1 MKECTRCLFTEDV
14 ATILPDGE
22 CEYCKLHDKL
32 ERDSQDFTPV
42 LWKIKQ
48 AGKGKQYDCVIGIS
62 GGVDSSTLLYAAVV
76 KWKLKPLVIHFDNGY
91 NKTAAINNMDSI
103 CRIFCIDRVIYNCN
117 NADYRKLNEALLWA
131 RVPDAD
137 IPNDIAMTK
146 LIYEAARM
154 YKIKYILNGHDFR
167 TEGSSPKKWSLIDS
181 KYLRSI
187 GEYYHKGYDFSSF
200 PFFTIKDQLYYAF
213 LGIKQVRPFHYSN
226 VNRQELEDRMKVDI
240 YFKEYGGK
248 HGENY
253 YTEFVGCYYL
263 PKFHGIDKR
272 ITYLSARVRSGKITR
287 DEASLEIKSTPP
299 YDDNKIWYY
308 TNQMPSIPKYFFD
321 RGFIDGRVESYIRP
335 REFFPRYDFK
345 KYRAFWWVL
354 MKLKVVP
361 YTMYAKYCK

>member
-91 NKTAAINNMDSI
+91 NKMEAEENMKNLCEELDVNCVRYIN
-103 CRIFCIDRVIYNCN
+103 YNDVYKSL
-117 NADYRKLNEALLWA
+117 NATLRHLIL
-131 RVPDAD
+131 PDAD

-181 KYLRSI
+181 KYLRSA
-187 GEYYHKGYDFSSF
+187 GEFYRPFDNYDSF
-200 PFFTIKDQLYYAF
+200 PFFTIKDQLRYAF
-213 LGIKQVRPFHYSN
+213 LGIKQVRPFHYKNSN
-226 VNRQELEDRMKVDI
+226 RTQEEVEMRQKI
-240 YFKEYGGK
+240 GFKEYGGK
-248 HGENY
+248 HAENL
-253 YTEFVGCYYL
+253 YTEWVGKFYL
-263 PKFHGIDKR
+263 PTFHNIDKR
-272 ITYLSARVRSGKITR
+272 ITYLSAQVRSGTITKQ
-287 DEASLEIKSTPP
+287 EAKETLAQPID
-299 YDDNKIWYY
+299 YDG
-308 TNQMPSIPKYFFD
+308 TNQWDVGYARMHRSD
-321 RGFIDGRVESYIRP
+321 
-335 REFFPRYDFK
+335 FPRYDFK

>member
-1 MKECTRCLFTEDV
+1 MKECTRCLFTEDI
-14 ATILPDGE
+14 ATIMEDGQ

-32 ERDSQDFTPV
+32 EVQSQDFTPV

-62 GGVDSSTLLYAAVV
+62 GGVDSSTLLYAAVT

-91 NKTAAINNMDSI
+91 NKIEAEENMKRLCGIVNVDYVRYIAINSSYEQLNIML
-103 CRIFCIDRVIYNCN
+103 R
-117 NADYRKLNEALLWA
+117 DYIL
-131 RVPDAD
+131 PDAD

-181 KYLRSI
+181 KYLRAV
-187 GEYYHKGYDFSSF
+187 GESWFSSDSFSSF

-213 LGIKQVRPFHYSN
+213 LGIKQVRPFHYKNSN
-226 VNRQELEDRMKVDI
+226 RNELELEMRNNIGFVD
-240 YFKEYGGK
+240 YGGK
-248 HGENY
+248 HAENL
-253 YTEFVGCYYL
+253 YTEWVGKYYL
-263 PKFHGIDKR
+263 PTYHNIDKR
-272 ITYLSARVRSGKITR
+272 ITYLSAQVRSGIITK
-287 DEASLEIKSTPP
+287 DKAKEILAQPI
-299 YDDNKIWYY
+299 NY
-308 TNQMPSIPKYFFD
+308 TGNDQWFIGRNRKD
-321 RGFIDGRVESYIRP
+321 RSD
-335 REFFPRYDFK
+335 FPRYNFK

-354 MKLKVVP
+354 MKLKAVP